1 MKGNAIAFAVILM
14 MIILFSS
21 GPPVLNAQGASD
33 YSVKIIRVTQM
44 GGWGLVTVNDT
55 FTVRNDATA
64 SLSDIPIGL
73 PRDFATGL
81 KYLAALDDQ
90 KRALPVERDL
100 NQADKTYWYSV
111 SFAQDLAYN
120 ETYTFTVTALF
131 TGLLFPSGTDFVYK
145 FVTTPTLQVRGES
158 ENMTITAIEAS
169 KFTVPEGF
177 NLTESTAEGGQT
189 KLAGYFAPIEPYTT
203 APLVLNMTS
212 QNQHIVRVPTASRDI
227 TFDPDGKIHVSD
239 TYSFENLA
247 APVATIPITLP
258 TNSSNAMA
266 YDFIGPLWDAPS
278 QGIDL
283 TVSPRYSGGI
293 ASNQTFT
300 FTLKYDVDPATY
312 VQEEQWWGSYSFNF
326 SLFSGVKNWIIE
338 RLDTTVNLPDGLK
351 IRTTTPALSSS
362 SDTIFNRK
370 YSQAMNGVTPFTD
383 LALAM
388 DYSYSPFWSGALL
401 LVWVGIVELVAVA
414 IFAVARLRKP
424 TAPKIAVPTEKLK
437 QFVQLYDGRT
447 AMRLEL
453 DRMADDLTRGA
464 LNKHEYRRRRK
475 NIELRL
481 DEIDRALQPLRQ
493 ELKELHPRYGEIILR
508 MERAEADID
517 ANRLGEEHFRSQYRA
532 GKISKEAY
540 ETATRDLHK
549 RVDKSKEVVETSL
562 VTLREEAR

>member
-1 MKGNAIAFAVILM
+1 MKGKAIALAVILV
-14 MIILFSS
+14 IVIVLSS
-21 GPPVLNAQGASD
+21 GPPVLNAQTGSD
-33 YSVKIIRVTQM
+33 YSVKILRVAQI

-55 FTVRNDATA
+55 FTVRNNATA
-64 SLSDIPIGL
+64 FLRDVPIGL
-73 PRDFATGL
+73 PRDLATGL
-81 KYLAALDDQ
+81 RYLAAMDDQ
-90 KRALPVERDL
+90 KRALSVERDL
-100 NQADKTYWYSV
+100 NPADKTYWYSV
-111 SFAQDLAYN
+111 GFAQDLAYN
-120 ETYTFTVTALF
+120 ETYTFTVTSLF
-131 TGLLFPSGTDFVYK
+131 TGLLSPSGTDFVYK

-169 KFTVPEGF
+169 KFTIPEGS
-177 NLTESTAEGGQT
+177 NLTESGAEGGPV
-189 KLAGYFAPIEPYTT
+189 KLAGYLAPIDPYTT
-203 APLVLNMTS
+203 VPLVLNMTS
-212 QNQHIVRVPTASRDI
+212 ANQHIVRVPSASRMI

-239 TYSFENLA
+239 TYSFENLG

-278 QGIDL
+278 QASEL
-283 TVSPRYSGGI
+283 TVSPRYSSGI

-300 FTLKYDVDPATY
+300 FTLKYDIDPTTY
-312 VQEEQWWGSYSFNF
+312 VKEEQWWGSYSFKF
-326 SLFSGVKNWIIE
+326 SLFSDVKDWIIE

-351 IRTTTPALSSS
+351 IRTVLPALSSS
-362 SDTIFNRK
+362 SDTIFNRE
-370 YSQAMNGVTPFTD
+370 YSQAMNDVTPYTD

-388 DYSYSPFWSGALL
+388 DYSYSPFWSGTLL

-414 IFAVARLRKP
+414 IFAVVRLRKP
-424 TAPKIAVPTEKLK
+424 TAPRIPVPTEKLK

-447 AMRLEL
+447 AVRLEL

-475 NIELRL
+475 TIELRL

-517 ANRLGEEHFRSQYRA
+517 ANRLGEEHFRSQYRG